1 LNLDYP
7 LLGLIKNCET
17 ICVAACC
24 GRDAFDFSPIHIASF
39 LLRYS
44 GCVEDDEIAKIRL
57 QLDRLAEDSR
67 QLPTEGRT
75 ISIAEMNQL
84 FTREELAE
92 FSTTISTALDHAL
105 QLISIAEQMPRIS

>member
-1 LNLDYP
+1 MNLDHP

-17 ICVAACC
+17 MCEAACC
-24 GRDAFDFSPIHIASF
+24 GRDAFDFSPIHVASF

-44 GCVEDDEIAKIRL
+44 GCAEDDEVAKIRL

-67 QLPTEGRT
+67 QLPTEGGT

-84 FTREELAE
+84 FTGEELAE
-92 FSTTISTALDHAL
+92 LSAIISTALDQAL